1 MAEILLIEDNP
12 GDVLLTREAFKE
24 CGQEHNISTV
34 KDGVEGLKYLKK
46 EDKYTDAVTPD
57 LILLDLN
64 LPRKDGRELLK
75 DIKNDELLKTIPVI
89 ILSTSKNEL
98 DVEKC
103 YELHVNCYVSKPVEL
118 DNFLEVIRII
128 EKYWM
133 QSAKLP
139 KTIKQLI

>member
-24 CGQEHNISTV
+24 CGHNHSITAV

-46 EDKYTDAVTPD
+46 EDPYSGAVTPD
-57 LILLDLN
+57 LVLLDLN

-75 DIKNDELLKTIPVI
+75 DMKSDEDLRTIPVI

-98 DVEKC
+98 DIEKC
-103 YELHVNCYVSKPVEL
+103 YELDVNCYITKPVEL
-118 DNFLEVIRII
+118 DNFIEVIKSI
-128 EKYWM
+128 EQYWM
-133 QSAKLP
+133 KSAKLP

>member
-1 MAEILLIEDNP
+1 MSEILLIEDNP

-24 CGQEHNISTV
+24 CGHEHTINAV

-46 EDKYTDAVTPD
+46 ENNFSNALTPD

-75 DIKNDELLKTIPVI
+75 EIKNDDELKTIPVI

-103 YELHVNCYVSKPVEL
+103 YELNVNCYVTKPVEL
-118 DNFLEVIRII
+118 DNFIEIIRTI

-133 QSAKLP
+133 QTAKLP